1 MKKEDITG
9 LFVWLLILGGAAAY
23 FFFAIRPQANN
34 SFVFQE
40 TNWIVYVLF
49 FIAAVVAGVI
59 FNGIMF
65 EIAHVLGAKAGRYNI
80 VSTNILG
87 FTFYKEDG
95 KRKFHFSHFDGL
107 TGETK
112 ILPKEHAKKEPNP
125 TAFLLFGS
133 LFFGV
138 EIILVIFVYLF
149 ITTSQEERTIAFDM
163 AYFILTVGITGAA
176 ILFYNIVP
184 FRLDSLTDG
193 YRLRLVGSRKNRRAF
208 NQLLFTEVTGQI
220 SKEQEEQAFKG
231 EKDTNFSTDMN
242 LNKAYLLLSE
252 EKFQEA
258 EKILNDII
266 NDKKSARK
274 IVATAESQLI
284 YINLLTKPLE
294 EARLFCDE
302 RVSMSKKREISSDQS
317 MGAIR
322 TYILISGL
330 IDKSKSE
337 CLRALE
343 RSKKSFKRV
352 PEQRKPLERV
362 LFNKALEKVIN
373 AHPSWESLK
382 EYIL

>member
-9 LFVWLLILGGAAAY
+9 LFVWLLILGAAVAY
-23 FFFAIRPQANN
+23 FFFGIRPQADN
-34 SFVFQE
+34 SFIFQE

-49 FIAAVVAGVI
+49 FIAAVIVGVI
-59 FNGIMF
+59 LNAIMF
-65 EIAHVLGAKAGRYNI
+65 EIAHVLGAKAGRYDV

-95 KRKFHFSHFDGL
+95 KRKFHLSHFDGL

-112 ILPKEHAKKEPNP
+112 ILPKEKAKKEPNP

-138 EIILVIFVYLF
+138 EIILVIFAFLF
-149 ITTSQEERTIAFDM
+149 ITTLPDKTDLAVDM
-163 AYFILTVGITGAA
+163 AYFILTIGVSGAS

-220 SKEQEEQAFKG
+220 SKEQEEKAFKG
-231 EKDTNFSTDMN
+231 EKESNFSTDMN

-274 IVATAESQLI
+274 VVATAENQLI
-284 YINLLTKPLE
+284 YINLLVKPLE

-322 TYILISGL
+322 TYVLISGL
-330 IDKSKSE
+330 IDKSNSE

-343 RSKKSFKRV
+343 WSKKSFKRV

-373 AHPSWESLK
+373 AHPNWEGLK
-382 EYIL
+382 EYII

>member
-9 LFVWLLILGGAAAY
+9 LFVWLLILGAAVAY
-23 FFFAIRPQANN
+23 FFFGIRPQADN
-34 SFVFQE
+34 SFIFQE

-49 FIAAVVAGVI
+49 FIAAVVVGVI
-59 FNGIMF
+59 LNAIMF
-65 EIAHVLGAKAGRYNI
+65 EIAHVLGAKAGRYDV

-95 KRKFHFSHFDGL
+95 KRKFHLSHFDGL

-112 ILPKEHAKKEPNP
+112 ILPKEKAKKEPNP

-138 EIILVIFVYLF
+138 EIILVIFAFLF
-149 ITTSQEERTIAFDM
+149 ITTSPDKTDLAVDM
-163 AYFILTVGITGAA
+163 AYFILTIGVSGAS

-220 SKEQEEQAFKG
+220 SKEQEEKAFKG
-231 EKDTNFSTDMN
+231 EKESNFSTDMN

-274 IVATAESQLI
+274 VVATAENQLI
-284 YINLLTKPLE
+284 YINLLVKPLE

-322 TYILISGL
+322 TYVLISGL
-330 IDKSKSE
+330 IDKSNSE

-343 RSKKSFKRV
+343 WSKKSFKRV

-373 AHPSWESLK
+373 AHPNWEGLK
-382 EYIL
+382 EYII

>member
-23 FFFAIRPQANN
+23 FFFGIRPQADN
-34 SFVFQE
+34 SFIFQE

-49 FIAAVVAGVI
+49 FIAAVVVGVI
-59 FNGIMF
+59 FNAIMF

-112 ILPKEHAKKEPNP
+112 IMPKENAKKEPNP

-138 EIILVIFVYLF
+138 EIILVIFAFLF
-149 ITTSQEERTIAFDM
+149 ITTSPNTTDLAVDM
-163 AYFILTVGITGAA
+163 AYFILTIGVSGAA
-176 ILFYNIVP
+176 VLFYNIVP

-208 NQLLFTEVTGQI
+208 NQLLVTEVTGQI
-220 SKEQEEQAFKG
+220 SKEQEEKVFKG
-231 EKDTNFSTDMN
+231 EKESNFSTDMN

-258 EKILNDII
+258 EKILNDIV
-266 NDKKSARK
+266 NDKKSGRK
-274 IVATAESQLI
+274 IVATAENQII
-284 YINLLTKPLE
+284 YINLLAKSIE
-294 EARLFCDE
+294 EGSLFCDE

-317 MGAIR
+317 MGSIR
-322 TYILISGL
+322 TYVLISGL
-330 IDKSKSE
+330 VDKSSSE

-343 RSKKSFKRV
+343 WSKKSFKRV

-373 AHPSWESLK
+373 AHPNWESLK

>member
-9 LFVWLLILGGAAAY
+9 LFVWLLILGAAVAY
-23 FFFAIRPQANN
+23 FFFGIRPQADN
-34 SFVFQE
+34 SFIFQE

-49 FIAAVVAGVI
+49 FIAAVVVGVI
-59 FNGIMF
+59 LNAIMF
-65 EIAHVLGAKAGRYNI
+65 EIAHVLGAKAGRYDV

-95 KRKFHFSHFDGL
+95 KRKFHLSHFDGL

-112 ILPKEHAKKEPNP
+112 ILPKEKAKKEPNP

-138 EIILVIFVYLF
+138 EIILVIFAFLF
-149 ITTSQEERTIAFDM
+149 ITTLPDKTDLAVDM
-163 AYFILTVGITGAA
+163 AYFILTIGVSGAS

-220 SKEQEEQAFKG
+220 SKEQEEKAFKG
-231 EKDTNFSTDMN
+231 EKESNFSTDMN

-274 IVATAESQLI
+274 VVATAENQLI
-284 YINLLTKPLE
+284 YINLLVKPLE

-322 TYILISGL
+322 TYVLISGL
-330 IDKSKSE
+330 IDKSNSE

-343 RSKKSFKRV
+343 WSKKSFKRV

-373 AHPSWESLK
+373 AHPNWEGLK
-382 EYIL
+382 EYII

>member
-9 LFVWLLILGGAAAY
+9 LFVWLLILGAAVAY
-23 FFFAIRPQANN
+23 FFFGIRPQADN
-34 SFVFQE
+34 SFIFQE

-49 FIAAVVAGVI
+49 FIAAVIVGVI
-59 FNGIMF
+59 LNAIMF
-65 EIAHVLGAKAGRYNI
+65 EIAHVLGAKAGRYDV

-95 KRKFHFSHFDGL
+95 KRKFHLSHFDGL

-112 ILPKEHAKKEPNP
+112 ILPKEKAKKEPNP

-138 EIILVIFVYLF
+138 EIILVIFAFLF
-149 ITTSQEERTIAFDM
+149 ITTSPDKTDLAVDM
-163 AYFILTVGITGAA
+163 AYFILTIGVSGAS

-220 SKEQEEQAFKG
+220 SKEQEEKAFKG
-231 EKDTNFSTDMN
+231 EKESNFSTDMN

-274 IVATAESQLI
+274 VVATAENQLI
-284 YINLLTKPLE
+284 YINLLVKPLE

-322 TYILISGL
+322 TYVLISGL
-330 IDKSKSE
+330 IDKSNSE

-343 RSKKSFKRV
+343 WSKKSFKRV

-373 AHPSWESLK
+373 THPNWEGLK
-382 EYIL
+382 EYII

>member
-23 FFFAIRPQANN
+23 FFFGIRPQAEN
-34 SFVFQE
+34 SFIFQE

-49 FIAAVVAGVI
+49 FIAAVVVGVI
-59 FNGIMF
+59 VNAIMF
-65 EIAHVLGAKAGRYNI
+65 EIAHVLGAKAGRYDI

-95 KRKFHFSHFDGL
+95 KRKFHLSHFDGL

-112 ILPKEHAKKEPNP
+112 ILPKEKAKKEPNP

-138 EIILVIFVYLF
+138 EIILVIFAFLF
-149 ITTSQEERTIAFDM
+149 ITTSPNTTDLAADM
-163 AYFILTVGITGAA
+163 AYFILTIGVSGAS

-220 SKEQEEQAFKG
+220 SKEQEEKLFKG
-231 EKDTNFSTDMN
+231 EKESNFSTDMN

-258 EKILNDII
+258 EKILNDIV

-274 IVATAESQLI
+274 VVATAENQLI
-284 YINLLTKPLE
+284 YINILVKPLE
-294 EARLFCDE
+294 EARLFCEE

-322 TYILISGL
+322 TYVLISGL
-330 IDKSKSE
+330 IDKSNSE

-343 RSKKSFKRV
+343 WSKKSFKRV
-352 PEQRKPLERV
+352 PEQRKQLERV

-373 AHPSWESLK
+373 AHPNWEGLK

>member
-23 FFFAIRPQANN
+23 FFFGIRPQAEN
-34 SFVFQE
+34 SFIFQE

-49 FIAAVVAGVI
+49 FIAAVVVGVI
-59 FNGIMF
+59 VNAIMF
-65 EIAHVLGAKAGRYNI
+65 EIAHVLGAKAGRYDI

-95 KRKFHFSHFDGL
+95 KRKFHLSHFDGL

-112 ILPKEHAKKEPNP
+112 ILPKEKAKKEPNP

-138 EIILVIFVYLF
+138 EIILVIFAFLF
-149 ITTSQEERTIAFDM
+149 ITTSPDKTDLAVDM
-163 AYFILTVGITGAA
+163 AYFILTIGVSGAS

-220 SKEQEEQAFKG
+220 SKEQEEKLFKG
-231 EKDTNFSTDMN
+231 EKESNFSTDMN

-258 EKILNDII
+258 EKILNDIV

-274 IVATAESQLI
+274 VVATAENQLI
-284 YINLLTKPLE
+284 YINILVKPLE
-294 EARLFCDE
+294 EARLFCEE

-322 TYILISGL
+322 TYVLISGL
-330 IDKSKSE
+330 IDKSNSE

-343 RSKKSFKRV
+343 WSKKSFKRV
-352 PEQRKPLERV
+352 PEQRKQLERV

-373 AHPSWESLK
+373 AHPNWEGLK

>member
-1 MKKEDITG
+1 MKREDITG
-9 LFVWLLILGGAAAY
+9 LFVWILILGGAAAY
-23 FFFAIRPQANN
+23 FFFAIRPQADS
-34 SFVFQE
+34 SFVFRE

-87 FTFYKEDG
+87 LMFYKEDG
-95 KRKFHFSHFDGL
+95 KRKVHFSHFDGL

-112 ILPKEHAKKEPNP
+112 ILPKEKAKKEPNP

-138 EIILVIFVYLF
+138 EIIIVIFAFLF
-149 ITTSQEERTIAFDM
+149 ITTSQNDNSIAFDM

-193 YRLRLVGSRKNRRAF
+193 YRLRLVGSRKNRQAF

-220 SKEQEEQAFKG
+220 SKEQEEQVFKG

-274 IVATAESQLI
+274 IVATAENQLI
-284 YINLLTKPLE
+284 YINLLTTSLE

-337 CLRALE
+337 CFRALE
-343 RSKKSFKRV
+343 WSKKSFKRV

>member
-23 FFFAIRPQANN
+23 FFFGIRPQANN
-34 SFVFQE
+34 SFIFQE
-40 TNWIVYVLF
+40 TNWVVYVLF
-49 FIAAVVAGVI
+49 FIAAVVVGVI
-59 FNGIMF
+59 VNAIIF
-65 EIAHVLGAKAGRYNI
+65 EIAHVLGAKVGRYNI
-80 VSTNILG
+80 VSTNVLG

-112 ILPKEHAKKEPNP
+112 ILPKDNAKKEPNP
-125 TAFLLFGS
+125 TAFLLYGS

-138 EIILVIFVYLF
+138 EIVLVIFAFLF
-149 ITTSQEERTIAFDM
+149 ITTSPNKTDLAVDM
-163 AYFILTVGITGAA
+163 AYFILTIGVTGAA

-208 NQLLFTEVTGQI
+208 NQLLITEVTGQI
-220 SKEQEEQAFKG
+220 SKEQEEKVFKG
-231 EKDTNFSTDMN
+231 EKDSNFSTDMN
-242 LNKAYLLLSE
+242 LNKAYLLLGE

-258 EKILNDII
+258 EKILNDIV
-266 NDKKSARK
+266 NDKKSGHK
-274 IVATAESQLI
+274 IVATAENQLI
-284 YINLLTKPLE
+284 YINLLTNSLE

-322 TYILISGL
+322 TYVLISGL
-330 IDKSKSE
+330 IDKSNSE

-343 RSKKSFKRV
+343 WSKKSFKRV

-373 AHPSWESLK
+373 AHPNWESLK

>member
-9 LFVWLLILGGAAAY
+9 LFVWLLILGGAVAY
-23 FFFAIRPQANN
+23 FFFAIRPQANA

-40 TNWIVYVLF
+40 TNWVVYVLF
-49 FIAAVVAGVI
+49 FIAAVVVGVI
-59 FNGIMF
+59 FNAIMF
-65 EIAHVLGAKAGRYNI
+65 EIAHVLGAKAGRYSI

-87 FTFYKEDG
+87 LAFYKEDG
-95 KRKFHFSHFDGL
+95 KRKFHLSHFDGL

-112 ILPKEHAKKEPNP
+112 ILPKEKAKKEPNP

-138 EIILVIFVYLF
+138 EIIIVIFAFLF
-149 ITTSQEERTIAFDM
+149 ITTAPNKTNLAVDM
-163 AYFILTVGITGAA
+163 AYFILTIGVSGAA

-193 YRLRLVGSRKNRRAF
+193 YRLRLVGSRKNRQAF
-208 NQLLFTEVTGQI
+208 NQLLYTEVTGQI
-220 SKEQEEQAFKG
+220 SKDQEEKTFKG
-231 EKDTNFSTDMN
+231 EKESNFSTDMN
-242 LNKAYLLLSE
+242 LNRAYLLLSE
-252 EKFQEA
+252 EKFLEA
-258 EKILNDII
+258 EKILIDIV
-266 NDKKSARK
+266 NDKKSTRK
-274 IVATAESQLI
+274 IVATAENQLI
-284 YINLLTKPLE
+284 YISLLTKSLE

-302 RVSMSKKREISSDQS
+302 KVSMSKKREISSDQS

-330 IDKSKSE
+330 IDKSNSE

-343 RSKKSFKRV
+343 WSKKSFKHV
-352 PEQRKPLERV
+352 PEQRKPLERL

-373 AHPSWESLK
+373 AHPNWEGLK

>member
-9 LFVWLLILGGAAAY
+9 LFVWLLILGAAVAY
-23 FFFAIRPQANN
+23 FFFGIRPQANN
-34 SFVFQE
+34 SFIFQE

-49 FIAAVVAGVI
+49 FIAAVVVGVI
-59 FNGIMF
+59 LNAIMF
-65 EIAHVLGAKAGRYNI
+65 EIAHVLGAKAGRYDV

-95 KRKFHFSHFDGL
+95 KRKFHLSHFDGL

-112 ILPKEHAKKEPNP
+112 ILPKEKAKKEPNP

-138 EIILVIFVYLF
+138 EIILVIFAFLF
-149 ITTSQEERTIAFDM
+149 ITTSPDKTDLAVDM
-163 AYFILTVGITGAA
+163 AYFILTIGVSGAS

-220 SKEQEEQAFKG
+220 SKEQEEKAFKG
-231 EKDTNFSTDMN
+231 EKESNFSTDMN

-274 IVATAESQLI
+274 VVATAENQLI
-284 YINLLTKPLE
+284 YINLLVKPLE

-322 TYILISGL
+322 TYVLISGL
-330 IDKSKSE
+330 IDKSNSE

-343 RSKKSFKRV
+343 WSKKSFKRV

-373 AHPSWESLK
+373 AHPNWEGLK
-382 EYIL
+382 EYII

>member
-9 LFVWLLILGGAAAY
+9 LFVWLLILGAAVAY
-23 FFFAIRPQANN
+23 FFFGIRPQADN
-34 SFVFQE
+34 SFIFQE

-49 FIAAVVAGVI
+49 FIAAVIVGVI
-59 FNGIMF
+59 LNAIMF
-65 EIAHVLGAKAGRYNI
+65 EIAHVLGAKAGRYDV

-95 KRKFHFSHFDGL
+95 KRKFHLSHFDGL

-112 ILPKEHAKKEPNP
+112 ILPKEKAKKEPNP

-138 EIILVIFVYLF
+138 EIILVIFAFLF
-149 ITTSQEERTIAFDM
+149 ITTSPDKTDLAVDM
-163 AYFILTVGITGAA
+163 AYFILTIGVSGAS

-208 NQLLFTEVTGQI
+208 NQLLFAEVTGQI
-220 SKEQEEQAFKG
+220 SKEQEEKAFKG
-231 EKDTNFSTDMN
+231 EKESNFSTDMN

-274 IVATAESQLI
+274 VVATAENQLI
-284 YINLLTKPLE
+284 YINLLVKPLE

-322 TYILISGL
+322 TYVLISGL
-330 IDKSKSE
+330 IDKSNSE

-343 RSKKSFKRV
+343 WSKKSFKRV

-373 AHPSWESLK
+373 AHPNWEGLK